1 MDFEKLRALRNS
13 NNPYAARLGIRVEEI
28 REGYARVEKDI
39 TPEDLNPVGVPHGGV
54 YFTMADTACGSAMA
68 AHGYYAVTVSTAYNF
83 LRSAKLGDRLTAEA
97 RERQARPVHLRLR
110 HRGPGPGRDAA
121 GHRLRL
127 LLPAGPADRAV
138 TPA

>member
-54 YFTMADTACGSAMA
+54 YFSMADTAAGSAMA
-68 AHGYYAVTVSTAYNF
+68 SHGFFAVTVNASYNF

-97 RERQARPVHLRLR
+97 REVKSGRTISVFEVRITDGAGTLLGSGSFTFYRL
-110 HRGPGPGRDAA
+110 
-121 GHRLRL
+121 
-127 LLPAGPADRAV
+127 DREI
-138 TPA
+138 PL